1 MAEID
6 DSRAGRYTESFRDA
20 AVRFMS
26 QIGDEPWEI
35 RGFDSHKG
43 SITIEMRLQT
53 DSGTRHSSLFAVPQS
68 PTLSDDILRA
78 MNDFRQSFLPP
89 THI

>member
-6 DSRAGRYTESFRDA
+6 DSRAGRYSGPFREA
-20 AVRFMS
+20 VVRFMS

-35 RGFDSHKG
+35 RGFDSHQG
-43 SITIEMRLQT
+43 SITIEMRLRT

-78 MNDFRQSFLPP
+78 MTDFRQSLPP

>member
-6 DSRAGRYTESFRDA
+6 DSRAGRYSGPFRDA
-20 AVRFMS
+20 VVRFMS
-26 QIGDEPWEI
+26 QIEDEPWVI
-35 RGFDSHKG
+35 RGFDSHQG
-43 SITIEMRLQT
+43 GIRIEMRLLT
-53 DSGTRHSSLFAVPQS
+53 DSGTRHSSFFAVSQS

-78 MNDFRQSFLPP
+78 LTDFRQSFLPP